1 MKKRNS
7 IAWKITGKLC
17 LWMLILVVGVSVF
30 FFNFT
35 LKTMSALYAENF
47 HNKMLITYEYT
58 RRVLSDVY
66 VSVTN
71 NIFYI
76 ENSLD
81 KPDGHID
88 VMERIVRHGTRVHSC
103 GINFIADY
111 YPQKGHK
118 YCPFAWRNPANRE
131 EIKKEE
137 KGDADFDYLESDWF
151 RTVIDGDTAKWSD
164 PFYDGYD
171 NKTALA
177 AYMVPI
183 HDTNGKAIAVLGAD
197 ISLDWLTEK
206 LAETDSAYNA
216 TGMIASDVLGLKSQ
230 SFIINRDGRFMTHPV
245 GSHVMKGVFYN
256 YIKPVGNLDI
266 EVLAEKL
273 RTGTVS
279 EKESEIK
286 YLFEDQECYLF
297 FTPLKY
303 TDWMM
308 VSVVPCQSIDMLGI
322 TYGLEI
328 IGVLLLAMLT
338 FILLNFYFVRRGT
351 RTL

>member
-1 MKKRNS
+1 M
-7 IAWKITGKLC
+7 
-17 LWMLILVVGVSVF
+17 
-30 FFNFT
+30 
-35 LKTMSALYAENF
+35 
-47 HNKMLITYEYT
+47 
-58 RRVLSDVY
+58 
-66 VSVTN
+66 
-71 NIFYI
+71 
-76 ENSLD
+76 
-81 KPDGHID
+81 
-88 VMERIVRHGTRVHSC
+88 
-103 GINFIADY
+103 
-111 YPQKGHK
+111 
-118 YCPFAWRNPANRE
+118 
-131 EIKKEE
+131 
-137 KGDADFDYLESDWF
+137 ESDWF

-256 YIKPVGNLDI
+256 YIKPVGDLDI

-279 EKESEIK
+279 EKESEMK

-322 TYGLEI
+322 TYGFEI
-328 IGVLLLAMLT
+328 IGVLILAMLT
-338 FILLNFYFVRRGT
+338 IILVNFYFVRRGT